1 MSQRK
6 NVLVAGGAGYIGTHT
21 VLTLLE
27 NGYDI
32 TVVDNLI
39 NASNE
44 GINRVKAIV
53 GVDDSRVRIFNVDL
67 CDKEALEKVFTDSPQ
82 FASCIHFAGL
92 KAVGESVQKPILY
105 YENNIGGTLNL
116 MNLLEK
122 YGCNSIVF
130 SSSATV
136 YGSAEVPITEE
147 TPTGHGITNPYGRT
161 KFMIEEI
168 LKDYKVSKDL
178 AASKDSSVAP
188 FHVVILRYFNPVGSH
203 ESGRIGEDPNGI
215 PNNLMPFISQ
225 VAVGRREKL
234 TIFGNDYPTPDGT
247 GVRDYIH

>member
-1 MSQRK
+1 MIFWLAGVLLFTLITSTSSILSLRTIHTMSTSPRK

-32 TVVDNLI
+32 TVVDNLV

-44 GINRVKAIV
+44 GIKRVQQLV
-53 GVDDSRVRIFNVDL
+53 GADDSRVRIFNVDL
-67 CDKEALEKVFTDSPQ
+67 CNKEELEKVFVNSPT
-82 FASCIHFAGL
+82 FSSCIHFAGL

-116 MNLLEK
+116 VNLLEK

-136 YGSAEVPITEE
+136 
-147 TPTGHGITNPYGRT
+147 RT
-161 KFMIEEI
+161 
-168 LKDYKVSKDL
+168 S
-178 AASKDSSVAP
+178 
-188 FHVVILRYFNPVGSH
+188 PVLFSH
-203 ESGRIGEDPNGI
+203 
-215 PNNLMPFISQ
+215 FT
-225 VAVGRREKL
+225 K
-234 TIFGNDYPTPDGT
+234 
-247 GVRDYIH
+247 